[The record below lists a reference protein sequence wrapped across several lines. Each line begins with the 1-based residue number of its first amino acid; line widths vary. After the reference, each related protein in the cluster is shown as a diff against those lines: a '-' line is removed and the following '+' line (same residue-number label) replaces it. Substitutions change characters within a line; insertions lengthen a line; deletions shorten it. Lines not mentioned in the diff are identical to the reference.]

1 MLDRSLRRIVDPL
14 LESPARLLA
23 RYHVPATAI
32 TLSGFAMGIAAAV
45 ALAWRRYDLAL
56 GLILLNRFAD
66 GLDGAVA
73 RKTAPTDAGGFI
85 DSVCDTIFYAS
96 VPLGF
101 AWGDREQ
108 FLPALV
114 LLHSFMGTTGSFLVF
129 ATFAMKRRLTSNW
142 GAQKSFYYHFGLMEG
157 SETIFFFL
165 AFCLFPSSFAP
176 LAWTFAALCWLT
188 TLVRVVTGVLLFRLP
203 AEDPVERL

>member
-1 MLDRSLRRIVDPL
+1 MLDRSLRRILDPW

-23 RYHVPATAI
+23 RYRVPATAI
-32 TLSGFAMGIAAAV
+32 TLSGFAVGIAAAV

-165 AFCLFPSSFAP
+165 AFCLFPPYFGP

-188 TLVRVVTGVLLFRLP
+188 TLVRIVTGVLLFRLP
-203 AEDPVERL
+203 AEDQIESP